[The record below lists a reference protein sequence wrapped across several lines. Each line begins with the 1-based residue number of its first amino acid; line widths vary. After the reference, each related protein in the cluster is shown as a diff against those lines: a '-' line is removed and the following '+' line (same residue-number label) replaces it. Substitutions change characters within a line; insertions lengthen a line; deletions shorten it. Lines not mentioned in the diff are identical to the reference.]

1 MEVNGNQNYSVTNIL
16 QTNVLNRK
24 KKEMIHVWND
34 TKVSN

>member
-1 MEVNGNQNYSVTNIL
+1 MEVNGNQNYSVTNIH
-16 QTNVLNRK
+16 QIEMCSTE